1 MAVCTVVAENK
12 EAPRRYGGRVT
23 AFVTLS
29 CITAGMGGVIF
40 GYDIGVSG
48 GVTSMDGFLRKFF
61 PDVYRRMEGTSVSN
75 YCKFDSE
82 LLTAFTSSLYIAG
95 LVTTFLASWVT
106 ARCGRR
112 PSMIVAGTAILAGS
126 AIGGT
131 AVNLSMVILGRVL
144 LGVGLGFGNQAV
156 PLYMS
161 EMAPPLHRGA
171 FSNGFQLCVG
181 IGAVTA
187 RLTNF
192 FTQKIRQGWGWRVSL
207 AAAAVPGGF
216 LTLGALFLPETPNS
230 VLQQGKDHDTVRVLL
245 RKIRGIHD
253 VEDELNDIAAANRE
267 RASSRRGMHMIV
279 TQRQYRPQLAM
290 AIMIPFFQQVTG
302 INAISFYAP
311 VLLRTIGMGE
321 SASLLSVVVTGL
333 VGTTSTLLSMF
344 LVDRFGRRT
353 LFLVGGVQM
362 LASQLMIGG
371 IMTTQL
377 GDHGQVSRTCA
388 FVLIFLIAVYVAG
401 FAWSWGPLG
410 WLVPSEI
417 FPLEV
422 RSAGQSITVA
432 VNFLMTTAVAQLFL
446 PVLCRMKAGIFFFF
460 AAWLVAMTAFVYLL
474 LPETKGLPIE
484 QVGRLWSQHWFWRR
498 FVTASDGEQAEL
510 EPVTKVDK
518 L

>member
-1 MAVCTVVAENK
+1 MAVGTVPDIQDL
-12 EAPRRYGGRVT
+12 PRRYGGRVT
-23 AFVTLS
+23 TFVVLS

-48 GVTSMDGFLRKFF
+48 GVTSMDGFLSKFF
-61 PDVYRRMEGTSVSN
+61 PEVYRRMKGTSVSN

-95 LVTTFLASWVT
+95 LLTTFLASSVT

-112 PSMIVAGTAILAGS
+112 PSMVIAGSAILAGS

-131 AVNLSMVILGRVL
+131 AVNVSMVILGRVL

-156 PLYMS
+156 PLYLS

-207 AAAAVPGGF
+207 AVAAVPGGL

-230 VLQQGKDHDTVRVLL
+230 LLQQGRDKRRVRVLL
-245 RKIRGIHD
+245 TRIRGVSD
-253 VEDELNDIAAANRE
+253 VEDELEDIVAANSDKGN
-267 RASSRRGMHMIV
+267 SSRGLQMIV
-279 TQRQYRPQLAM
+279 TQRQYRPQLVM

-321 SASLLSVVVTGL
+321 SASLLSVVVTGF
-333 VGTTSTLLSMF
+333 VGTSSTFVSLF

-353 LFLVGGVQM
+353 LFLVGGAQM
-362 LASQLMIGG
+362 LVSQLMIGG
-371 IMTTQL
+371 IMATQL
-377 GDHGQVSRTCA
+377 GDHGQVSKTCA
-388 FVLIFLIAVYVAG
+388 LVLIFLIAVYVAG

-410 WLVPSEI
+410 WLVPSEV

-446 PVLCRMKAGIFFFF
+446 ATLCRMRAGIFFFF

-484 QVGRLWSQHWFWRR
+484 QVRRLWAQHWFWRR
-498 FVTASDGEQAEL
+498 FVDTASNGEQA
-510 EPVTKVDK
+510 K
-518 L
+518 LDC